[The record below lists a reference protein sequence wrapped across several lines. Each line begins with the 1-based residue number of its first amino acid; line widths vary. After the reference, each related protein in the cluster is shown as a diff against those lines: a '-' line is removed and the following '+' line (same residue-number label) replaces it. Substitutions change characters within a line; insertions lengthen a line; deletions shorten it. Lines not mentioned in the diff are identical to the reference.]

1 MVIFVLNIRKRV
13 SNQIFSTCGSYLKS
27 VGDPVWLINEAA
39 TDIAGRIINKTSE
52 FKTHA
57 GGTFCHRSEYT

>member
-1 MVIFVLNIRKRV
+1 MWIYG
-13 SNQIFSTCGSYLKS
+13 TYLKS
-27 VGDPVWLINEAA
+27 VGDPVWFINEAA

-57 GGTFCHRSEYT
+57 GGTFCHRSGYS